1 MGSEILPDFS
11 LLSAD
16 MIAEE
21 VMQDLEGKERIED
34 EFQSQIEKLQSKLN
48 VSIPN
53 LKAFDQYTNIKQQET
68 EELNK
73 LEEAKKTEQKISRSF
88 QEVHNQRYNLF
99 MEVRFLHVL

>member
-88 QEVHNQRYNLF
+88 QELHNQRYNLF